1 MSLLGILLALAPVI
15 TVGSPQG
22 VKDPNKIVCQLE
34 SVVGTRIPQRVCR
47 TEAQW
52 AEIAEQN
59 RRQFDDQLNR
69 NWSGDWAAQLPQ

>member
-1 MSLLGILLALAPVI
+1 MIPISMLLLAPVI

-22 VKDPNKIVCQLE
+22 VKNPDKIVCQLE

-52 AEIAEQN
+52 AEISEQN
-59 RRQFDDQLNR
+59 RRQFENQLNQ
-69 NWSGDWAAQLPQ
+69 NFSGDWAAQVPR